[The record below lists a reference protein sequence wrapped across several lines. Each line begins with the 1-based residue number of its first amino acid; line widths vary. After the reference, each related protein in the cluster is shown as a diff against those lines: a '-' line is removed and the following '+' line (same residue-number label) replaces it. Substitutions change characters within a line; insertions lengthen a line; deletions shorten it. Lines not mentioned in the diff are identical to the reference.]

1 MKACMR
7 EISKWCREVAREP
20 GEEDAEEK
28 DANAAMK
35 VCFFSF
41 NVSFWL
47 PRKFEKMKKKRKET
61 CVFMSFN
68 LSRENEN
75 FTAIESVAEKCARFL
90 FLVGNFF
97 LSI

>member
-61 CVFMSFN
+61 FHV
-68 LSRENEN
+68 
-75 FTAIESVAEKCARFL
+75 V
-90 FLVGNFF
+90 
-97 LSI
+97 